1 MTKVYGDSS
10 PKLIEYVGSGLWKL
24 RWNVVKE
31 DSRFSYME
39 SDLNSEPSLDEIK
52 KIILAYY
59 NQEIDNSILLGF
71 KWNDMEVWLSTENQ
85 FNYKTAYDMAV
96 QTNGA
101 TLPITFKFGSSDNPI
116 YYKFTTLEDLTS
128 FYTSAMTHIINILN
142 QGWNTK
148 DSINW
153 NLYLHGAGTTTDPY
167 VYNPGIK
174 LELGKYYS
182 QGDKI
187 YLCYKDSDK
196 IVNDIDLSK
205 CSYVSLWQ

>member
-1 MTKVYGDSS
+1 MKVFSTIS
-10 PKLIEYVGSGLWKL
+10 PKLVEYIGKSSWRI
-24 RWNVVKE
+24 RWNVEKQDNLYTYDE
-31 DSRFSYME
+31 HTFKHK
-39 SDLNSEPSLDEIK
+39 PSLQEIK
-52 KIILAYY
+52 NIILASY
-59 NQEIDNSILLGF
+59 NSEIDNKILSGF
-71 KWNDMEVWLSTENQ
+71 VWNDMQVWLSSENQ
-85 FNYKTAYDMAV
+85 FNYKTAYDLAV

-101 TLPITFKFGSSDNPI
+101 SLPVTFKFGSSDNPI

-128 FYTSAMTHIINILN
+128 FYTSAMTHIINMLN
-142 QGWNTK
+142 QGWNAK

-153 NLYLHGAGTTTDPY
+153 NLYLYGAGTTTDPY

-182 QGDKI
+182 QEDKI

>member
-39 SDLNSEPSLDEIK
+39 SDLNFEPSLDEIK

-128 FYTSAMTHIINILN
+128 FYTSAMTHIINVLN
-142 QGWNTK
+142 QGWNAK

-167 VYNPGIK
+167 VYDPGIK

-182 QGDKI
+182 QEDKI